1 MKERRMNNLRQREIA
16 HIASESLSSPAIE
29 YGALAEMSNMAAL
42 AASRLQGNRTLSAED
57 LRTVLAILR
66 GIENIGLVGF
76 LRRHGTEEDYQAIG
90 AGVARRY
97 ASPSR
102 L

>member
-1 MKERRMNNLRQREIA
+1 MNNLRQREIS
-16 HIASESLSSPAIE
+16 HIAAESVSSPAIE
-29 YGALAEMSNMAAL
+29 HGALAEMSNMAAI
-42 AASRLQGNRTLSAED
+42 AASRLQSGRSLTPED
-57 LRTVLAILR
+57 LRTVLGILR

-97 ASPSR
+97 PAPPTR
-102 L
+102 